1 MLETTLIIL
10 AVLTGIFL
18 VIVAMQP
25 ADFRVTRTAT
35 LPSPVSAVF
44 PHVNDFHNWEHWSPW
59 AKLDPTAKNSFE
71 GPDAGTGAI
80 FRWEGNKQVGQGN
93 MTITESRSNELIRIR
108 LEFLKPFKAVNTAEF
123 VFKPQGNETQV
134 TWSMYGKNNF
144 LAKAV
149 NLFINCE
156 KLVGPD
162 FEKGLAS
169 MKSVVASTPGQ

>member
-1 MLETTLIIL
+1 
-10 AVLTGIFL
+10 
-18 VIVAMQP
+18 
-25 ADFRVTRTAT
+25 
-35 LPSPVSAVF
+35 
-44 PHVNDFHNWEHWSPW
+44 
-59 AKLDPTAKNSFE
+59 
-71 GPDAGTGAI
+71 
-80 FRWEGNKQVGQGN
+80 
-93 MTITESRSNELIRIR
+93 